1 MLRSAEVIDP
11 WKIQKLRLA
20 CDGDFLRSV
29 SRSLIESDH
38 LCSKS

>member
-1 MLRSAEVIDP
+1 MLRSAEVIDA

-20 CDGDFLRSV
+20 CDGDFLRSI
-29 SRSLIESDH
+29 SLFFIDSDH